1 MEPTIVAEVRTRF
14 ARMMD
19 LDPATLDFAA
29 RLDDAY
35 GVTSMNSM
43 RLVSELEVELGIE
56 IPEEEIKAMCTLQ
69 DVVRLCEKHSRH
81 EELRARGGRA

>member
-14 ARMMD
+14 ARMMN
-19 LDPATLDFAA
+19 LDPAALDFEA

-43 RLVSELEVELGIE
+43 RLVSELEMELGIE
-56 IPEEEIKAMCTLQ
+56 IPEEEIKSMCTLA
-69 DVVRLCEKHSRH
+69 DVVQLCERHSAPG
-81 EELRARGGRA
+81 ELRAAEGRA

>member
-14 ARMMD
+14 ARMMN
-19 LDPATLDFAA
+19 LDPAELDFDA

-56 IPEEEIKAMCTLQ
+56 IPEEEIKAMCTLA
-69 DVVRLCEKHSRH
+69 DVVRLCERHSAPG
-81 EELRARGGRA
+81 ELRAADGRA

>member
-14 ARMMD
+14 ARMMS
-19 LDPATLDFAA
+19 LDPAALDFDA

-56 IPEEEIKAMCTLQ
+56 IPEEEIKAMCTLA
-69 DVVRLCEKHSRH
+69 DVVRLCERH
-81 EELRARGGRA
+81 ARPAARTAAAG